1 LSKRLVLV
9 VIWLAILVYPVLANE
24 DVILDYALC
33 VGLDQDGL
41 PLERRDIFI
50 TEEEKILCWV
60 FVSEVHKGDE
70 LRWEFQPPWGEVY
83 ESILIV
89 EEDNRYVGATG
100 ELSLAIYRNTIPPG
114 EWKVNFYL
122 NGEKYLELPFTLLES
137 NIGES
142 ETLEEA
148 IQKTVVV
155 IRKLGYEVLDLN
167 VDDSNQAYL
176 RMNMVAPT
184 LDQRVWNQIGIGF
197 ESLKRVFPQSSWF
210 LVQLILDNEYV
221 LSFQVRAYDFDMWR
235 KGNLNTDEFWKK
247 KVHRYVY
254 DLKNKEE
261 IQDVSSFY
269 LEKFEVIY

>member
-1 LSKRLVLV
+1 LFKLVLAA
-9 VIWLAILVYPVLANE
+9 ILLAILAFPALASE

-33 VGLDQDGL
+33 VGLDQDGM

-50 TEEEKILCWV
+50 VEEEKILCWV
-60 FVSEVHKGDE
+60 FISEVHKGDE
-70 LRWEFQPPWGEVY
+70 LRWEFQPSQGEVY

-89 EEDNRYVGATG
+89 EEDKQYVGATG
-100 ELSLAIYRNTIPPG
+100 ELPLVTYHNTISPG
-114 EWKVNFYL
+114 EWKVTFYL
-122 NGEKYLELPFTLLES
+122 NGEKYLELPFTLLQS
-137 NIGES
+137 DIKES

-148 IQKTVVV
+148 IQRTIAVV
-155 IRKLGYEVLDLN
+155 RKLGYEVLDLN
-167 VDDSNQAYL
+167 IDDSNQAYL
-176 RMNMVAPT
+176 RMNMVAST

-197 ESLKRVFPQSSWF
+197 ESLQRIFPQVSWF
-210 LVQLILDNEYV
+210 LVQLILNDEYV

-247 KVHRYVY
+247 KVRRYVY